1 MNEQQ
6 FAVSISFMQPYVDEN
21 DTVKTRLRTLVLDA
35 VSDTTI
41 QASNTI
47 TEHPIVSGDYVADH
61 SYKNPATLS
70 LSGAAA
76 EKGHKGIVVD
86 SSTIKL
92 ADLQQLFMEMK
103 NNAYLCSIVKIV
115 TTNEEDVR
123 FSTWT
128 NMVID
133 NVTMTERVNTLQ
145 YTLSFRQVLLA
156 QVQEAD
162 VDVDDAFLPNI
173 YEPQASSFTD
183 ALIDWEQIDKI
194 VFDYMYSIELITSEF
209 AQYLS
214 SLTAAALTGIFVG
227 FVASAIIVKALTT
240 FAIASSAA
248 GPVGWVITAVVATAI
263 FAYGLIKALSRVAK
277 AKKYRIQQFQY
288 YKDDNENKKE
298 VERFGNFIGEIHT
311 QLEKLNNVIHCYQ
324 ISSDDD
330 QECVLTIDN
339 NYYTFTFTR
348 NNTDG
353 SHMCN
358 IIDINETSVGSLQK
372 IESAPSNYNACTS
385 DNYLFRA
392 AESGAY
398 VYIVNP
404 STSDDFKLS
413 NCFIVVSDIDPAD
426 YNSAVEDII
435 KNALTY

>member
-21 DTVKTRLRTLVLDA
+21 DVVKTRLRTLVLDA
-35 VSDTTI
+35 VNDTTI
-41 QASNTI
+41 NASNTI

-61 SYKNPATLS
+61 SYKNPATLAF
-70 LSGAAA
+70 SGAAA

-92 ADLQQLFMEMK
+92 ADLQQLFMEIK

-128 NMVID
+128 NMVLND
-133 NVTMTERVNTLQ
+133 VTMVEKVNTLN
-145 YTLSFRQVLLA
+145 YSLSFRQVLLA
-156 QVQEAD
+156 TVQEAD
-162 VDVDDAFLPNI
+162 VDLDDQFLPNI
-173 YEPQASSFTD
+173 YEPKASSFTD
-183 ALIDWEQIDKI
+183 SLIDWDEIDKA
-194 VFDYMYSIELITSEF
+194 VFDYMYSIELITADF
-209 AQYLS
+209 AQYVG
-214 SLTAAALTGIFVG
+214 SLTASALTGIFVG

-240 FAIASSAA
+240 FAIASTAA
-248 GPVGWVITAVVATAI
+248 GPVGWIITAVIATAI
-263 FAYGLIKALSRVAK
+263 FAIGVVKAISRLVK
-277 AKKYRIQQFQY
+277 TKRYRVQQFKY
-288 YKDDNENKKE
+288 YKDDAKNKKE
-298 VERFGNFIGEIHT
+298 VERFGNFIGEIHL

-330 QECVLTIDN
+330 QECVLSISN

-353 SHMCN
+353 SHVCKVL
-358 IIDINETSVGSLQK
+358 DINEANVGSLQR
-372 IESAPSNYNACTS
+372 IESAPSNYNACASTTP
-385 DNYLFRA
+385 LFRA
-392 AESGAY
+392 AESGSY

-404 STSDDFKLS
+404 TTEEDFKLS
-413 NCFIVVSDIDPAD
+413 NCFIVVSDINPTD
-426 YNSAVEDII
+426 YNNAIEDII